1 MSPADFE
8 DAPPAEASLR
18 HPLSRF
24 PCDLT
29 QNAAN
34 YSLGCACLTAT
45 GPLPSVDLPLSTTG
59 LCDCGPSRFVG
70 FYLRERL
77 DSWIDELKNYCA
89 QHSAKA
95 GFQRLGLLRRQI
107 FDGFGKCNIQCSHRL
122 DSAVSDCS
130 CALKRI

>member
-18 HPLSRF
+18 HPLSKF

-45 GPLPSVDLPLSTTG
+45 GPPVPSD
-59 LCDCGPSRFVG
+59 VG
-70 FYLRERL
+70 Q
-77 DSWIDELKNYCA
+77 NPA
-89 QHSAKA
+89 
-95 GFQRLGLLRRQI
+95 
-107 FDGFGKCNIQCSHRL
+107 NISQ
-122 DSAVSDCS
+122 
-130 CALKRI
+130 